1 MIFFTK
7 IAKTITWIAQPI
19 KIFIPNFVMYKNLMY
34 ICDLKIDFLILQN
47 MKNSQLYKGS
57 LNTIIMKLLEENGKM
72 YGYEIT
78 QKVKAL
84 TQGELT
90 ITEGA
95 LYPALHKLEA
105 EGLLDVEIERV
116 DNRLRKYYK
125 LTEKGTTETVNRLA
139 ELEDFIRNMQSLVNP
154 KLEF

>member
-1 MIFFTK
+1 MF
-7 IAKTITWIAQPI
+7 Q
-19 KIFIPNFVMYKNLMY
+19 YSY
-34 ICDLKIDFLILQN
+34 ID

-57 LNTIIMKLLEENGKM
+57 LTTIVMKLLEENGRM

-78 QKVKAL
+78 QKVKEI
-84 TQGELT
+84 TKGELK

-105 EGLLDVEIERV
+105 EGVLEVEIENV

-125 LTEKGTTETVNRLA
+125 LTEKGTAETVNRLA
-139 ELEDFIRNMQSLVNP
+139 ELEEFIKNMQSIVNP
-154 KLEF
+154 KLA

>member
-1 MIFFTK
+1 MS
-7 IAKTITWIAQPI
+7 
-19 KIFIPNFVMYKNLMY
+19 
-34 ICDLKIDFLILQN
+34 
-47 MKNSQLYKGS
+47 NSKLYKGS
-57 LNTIIMKLLEENGKM
+57 LTTIILKLLNEHDKM

-84 TQGELT
+84 TKGELK

-105 EGLLDVEIERV
+105 EGLLDVEVARV

-125 LTEKGTTETVNRLA
+125 LTETGTKETVNKLEELA
-139 ELEDFIRNMQSLVNP
+139 EYIKTMQALVNP
-154 KLEF
+154 KLA

>member
-1 MIFFTK
+1 
-7 IAKTITWIAQPI
+7 
-19 KIFIPNFVMYKNLMY
+19 
-34 ICDLKIDFLILQN
+34 

-57 LNTIIMKLLEENGKM
+57 LNTIIMKLLEENGRM

-78 QKVKAL
+78 QKVKEI
-84 TQGELT
+84 TKGELN

-105 EGLLDVEIERV
+105 EELLDVEVEKV

-125 LTEKGTTETVNRLA
+125 LTEKGTKETVNRLS
-139 ELEDFIRNMQSLVNP
+139 ELEAFIKNMQSIVNP
-154 KLEF
+154 KLSY

>member
-1 MIFFTK
+1 MGNQK
-7 IAKTITWIAQPI
+7 
-19 KIFIPNFVMYKNLMY
+19 
-34 ICDLKIDFLILQN
+34 
-47 MKNSQLYKGS
+47 LYKGS
-57 LNTIIMKLLEENGKM
+57 LQTIILKLLSENEKM

-84 TQGELT
+84 TKGELK

-105 EGLLDVEIERV
+105 EGLLDVEVAKV

-125 LTEKGTTETVNRLA
+125 LTESGSKETVNRLA
-139 ELEDFIRNMQSLVNP
+139 QLEEFIQTMQHLIQP
-154 KLEF
+154 KLA

>member
-1 MIFFTK
+1 
-7 IAKTITWIAQPI
+7 
-19 KIFIPNFVMYKNLMY
+19 
-34 ICDLKIDFLILQN
+34 

-57 LNTIIMKLLEENGKM
+57 LTTIIMKLLEENGRM

-78 QKVKAL
+78 QKVKGITAGAL
-84 TQGELT
+84 N

-105 EGLLDVEIERV
+105 DGHLAVEVEKV

-125 LTEKGTTETVNRLA
+125 LTETGEKETVNRLA
-139 ELEDFIRNMQSLVNP
+139 ELEGFIKNMQALVGSSNL
-154 KLEF
+154 KLGY

>member
-1 MIFFTK
+1 MIHFE
-7 IAKTITWIAQPI
+7 IYIHSL
-19 KIFIPNFVMYKNLMY
+19 VMYKFLMY
-34 ICDLKIDFLILQN
+34 ICITKLKME

-78 QKVKAL
+78 QKVKAI
-84 TQGELT
+84 TQGELN

-95 LYPALHKLEA
+95 LYPALHKLES
-105 EGLLDVEIERV
+105 EGLLDVEIEKV

-125 LTEKGTTETVNRLA
+125 LTESGEKETVNRLS

>member
-1 MIFFTK
+1 MS
-7 IAKTITWIAQPI
+7 
-19 KIFIPNFVMYKNLMY
+19 
-34 ICDLKIDFLILQN
+34 
-47 MKNSQLYKGS
+47 NSKLYKGS
-57 LNTIIMKLLEENGKM
+57 LITIILKLLSENDKM

-84 TQGELT
+84 TKGELN

-105 EGLLDVEIERV
+105 DGVLEVEINRV

-125 LTEKGTTETVNRLA
+125 LTEKGSTETANKID
-139 ELEDFIRNMQSLVNP
+139 ELQRYIETMQILVNP
-154 KLEF
+154 KLNLS

>member
-1 MIFFTK
+1 
-7 IAKTITWIAQPI
+7 
-19 KIFIPNFVMYKNLMY
+19 
-34 ICDLKIDFLILQN
+34 

-57 LNTIIMKLLEENGKM
+57 LNTIIMKLLEEQGRM

-78 QKVKAL
+78 RKVKEIIK
-84 TQGELT
+84 GELN

-105 EGLLDVEIERV
+105 DGLLDVEVEKV

-139 ELEDFIRNMQSLVNP
+139 ELEEFIKNMQTIVNP
-154 KLEF
+154 KLSY